1 MEFWYKGAL
10 ELAASN
16 REREIF
22 AVESLDLYLNRIDRF
37 NPELNAIVV
46 LDRETARDAART
58 ADEALAAGRGTAPLH
73 GVPMTVKESFD
84 LAGHPSTFGRPDQG
98 NQKADRDALAI

>member
-1 MEFWYKGAL
+1 MYGGLDVAAAIRVRALSAGAT
-10 ELAASN
+10 
-16 REREIF
+16 
-22 AVESLDLYLNRIDRF
+22 LDLYLDRIDRF

-46 LDRETARDAART
+46 FDTDAAR
-58 ADEALAAGRGTAPLH
+58 EAACAAGAALTAGHTTAPRH

-84 LAGHPSTFGRPDQG
+84 LAGHPSTFGRPDRR

>member
-1 MEFWYKGAL
+1 MNLWYKGAL
-10 ELAASN
+10 ELAAAI
-16 REREIF
+16 REREIS
-22 AVESLDLYLNRIDRF
+22 AVETLDLYLDRIDRF

-46 LDRETARDAART
+46 FDTEAAR
-58 ADEALAAGRGTAPLH
+58 EAACAAGAALTAGHTTAPLH

-84 LAGHPSTFGRPDQG
+84 LAGHPSTFSRPDRR